1 MNYPIT
7 MNHVFY
13 AYPKSKKNVLH
24 DLSLN
29 FEAGKLIGVVGKSGV
44 GKTTLLSLLSGL
56 SLPQSG
62 EIIINGVNLINKDRY
77 TYRSKEIGVI
87 FQSYN
92 LLPHLTAL
100 ENVILGIDVSG
111 LKVKNKKVKA
121 LELLKSVGLDETT
134 AHRKILKCSGGEQ
147 QRIAIARTLAY
158 DPSIILAD
166 EPTGNLDPETTQSI
180 ITLFKQLAY
189 ERNKCVIIVTH
200 SSDVAKQ
207 CDEIITLKKNH

>member
-7 MNHVFY
+7 MTNVSY
-13 AYPKSKKNVLH
+13 AYPKSKTNVLN
-24 DLSLN
+24 DLSLT

-56 SLPQSG
+56 SLPQKG
-62 EIIINGVNLINKDRY
+62 EILVNGVNLLKKDRY
-77 TYRSKEIGVI
+77 IYRSKEIGVI
-87 FQSYN
+87 FQAYN

-111 LKVKNKKVKA
+111 INVSNKKAKA
-121 LELLKSVGLDETT
+121 LELLKAVGLDEVT

-158 DPSIILAD
+158 DPTIILAD

-180 ITLFKQLAY
+180 MNLFKQLAY
-189 ERNKCVIIVTH
+189 EQQKCVIIVTH
-200 SSDVAKQ
+200 SSDVARQ
-207 CDEIITLKKNH
+207 CDEIITLKKNA